1 MKFTKF
7 VLNLSIFLHLNKKLV
22 NWSQVTQLQWSYYS
36 YVCVCYDWYV
46 ITYFWKELLI
56 MQSIKLIYK
65 IWKRNQLSNSNTYFE
80 KKPTVKN

>member
-46 ITYFWKELLI
+46 ITYF
-56 MQSIKLIYK
+56 
-65 IWKRNQLSNSNTYFE
+65 
-80 KKPTVKN
+80 